1 MSYEIVESS
10 PTAKAKIKSFIDPE
24 NKQVFKNTSALCKYP
39 FDELVIGQSFCVNFD
54 DVKESSLRVNT
65 SVKNRNTGKK
75 FVVIKHDEF
84 KLFEIAR
91 VK

>member
-1 MSYEIVESS
+1 MSYQIVESS
-10 PTAKAKIKSFIDPE
+10 PAAKAKIRSYIDPE
-24 NKQVFKNTSALCKYP
+24 NKPVFKNTNSLCKYP

-65 SVKNRNTGKK
+65 SMKNRNTGKK
-75 FVVIKHDEF
+75 FTVIKHEEF

-91 VK
+91 IS